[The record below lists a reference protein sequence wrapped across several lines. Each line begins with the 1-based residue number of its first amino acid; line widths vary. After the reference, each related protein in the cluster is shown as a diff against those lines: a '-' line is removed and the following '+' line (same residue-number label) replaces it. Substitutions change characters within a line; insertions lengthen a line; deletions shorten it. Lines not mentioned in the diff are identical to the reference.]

1 MRPTKLTSCV
11 LVLMLLASP
20 ILGGTTALAA
30 FADLDGIW
38 AEDAVLSLNEQGL
51 FEDLWTEEFAP
62 SQSVKH
68 EEAFQL
74 VATAFGLDAEEEL
87 ELTNWL
93 NQLLVAHP
101 EGLTRGEFAAL
112 VANLLG
118 LGEHTEAPQGLY
130 PSFSDL
136 NMDYPGFL
144 GIEFLQ
150 RLALLP
156 AHMVGR
162 YEPYRLIT
170 RAEVAYILDQALKL
184 TEVEGIVAEIEN
196 EGRQI
201 VIAPSA
207 DEAGVTLNL
216 LAETLYLNPESLTS
230 EPLTRN
236 ENLNLGQHVIAL
248 TRGNQALLV
257 HLDEDNPVQALM
269 QGLNNATK
277 VLADIL
283 TPAQINA
290 LITGDWEQL
299 GEEVRYEIYQELV
312 DRGIAPWEA
321 DALIQQDWGNLQ
333 MMLEERLTQESA
345 EYLDVAPEMIQA
357 ALNQN
362 WSKLLEYAQVE
373 LAQRILTSEWL
384 QDVMGN

>member
-1 MRPTKLTSCV
+1 MKGCKIDSETKKRSMRMRPTKLTSCV

-38 AEDAVLSLNEQGL
+38 AEDAVLSLDEQGL

-74 VATAFGLDAEEEL
+74 MATAFGLDAEEVF

-93 NQLLVAHP
+93 NQLLVSHP
-101 EGLTRGEFAAL
+101 AVLTRGEFAAL

-118 LGEHTEAPQGLY
+118 LGEHTEASQGLY

-162 YEPYRLIT
+162 YEP
-170 RAEVAYILDQALKL
+170 
-184 TEVEGIVAEIEN
+184 
-196 EGRQI
+196 
-201 VIAPSA
+201 
-207 DEAGVTLNL
+207 
-216 LAETLYLNPESLTS
+216 
-230 EPLTRN
+230 
-236 ENLNLGQHVIAL
+236 
-248 TRGNQALLV
+248 
-257 HLDEDNPVQALM
+257 
-269 QGLNNATK
+269 
-277 VLADIL
+277 
-283 TPAQINA
+283 
-290 LITGDWEQL
+290 
-299 GEEVRYEIYQELV
+299 
-312 DRGIAPWEA
+312 
-321 DALIQQDWGNLQ
+321 
-333 MMLEERLTQESA
+333 
-345 EYLDVAPEMIQA
+345 
-357 ALNQN
+357 
-362 WSKLLEYAQVE
+362 
-373 LAQRILTSEWL
+373 
-384 QDVMGN
+384 